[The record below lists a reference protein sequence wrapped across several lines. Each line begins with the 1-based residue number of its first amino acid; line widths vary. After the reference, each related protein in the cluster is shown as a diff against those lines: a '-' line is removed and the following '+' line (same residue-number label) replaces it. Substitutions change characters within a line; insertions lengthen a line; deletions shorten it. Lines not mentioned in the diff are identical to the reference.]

1 MFFWMLKWIDLT
13 RAEISDQLFKRATI
27 LKPTP
32 DVFLRVLQVERVD
45 LNLDMLELPCALHS
59 SVTAALNQSLLQ
71 AEKAPLGQRIPP
83 LQNSDAIYKPAPN
96 KTAATACRPKKCCAI
111 AIRFVAELVFV
122 LMGVTPRHGVCL
134 RNKQLPTRDFHIR
147 TYVYGRLCAI
157 RLLRIVHLYT

>member
-1 MFFWMLKWIDLT
+1 MAIRTSTTYQIRRRVFFWMLKWIDLA
-13 RAEISDQLFKRATI
+13 RAEISDQLFRRATI

-83 LQNSDAIYKPAPN
+83 LQNSDARYKPAPN
-96 KTAATACRPKKCCAI
+96 KQCCD
-111 AIRFVAELVFV
+111 RTV
-122 LMGVTPRHGVCL
+122 
-134 RNKQLPTRDFHIR
+134 
-147 TYVYGRLCAI
+147 TYVVG
-157 RLLRIVHLYT
+157 